1 MLSRPSI
8 LIEPGRIAG
17 NYWRDLWSYREL
29 LYFLALRDILVKYKQ
44 TAIGVA
50 WALLRPAL
58 TMAVLS
64 IVFGALARLPSQGV
78 PYPILVLSGT
88 LPWLFFAEAL
98 ADTGT
103 SLLTNASMI
112 SKVYFPRL
120 LVPAGAIVVSLVD
133 FAIAA
138 VLLALLMA
146 WYGFAPDWRILAL
159 PFFVAMAAATALG
172 AGLLIA
178 ALNVRYRDFRYVL
191 PFVLQFGLFV
201 SPVGYSSS
209 IIPEPWR
216 LAYYLNPMAG
226 VIDGFRWSIL
236 AGHSALHVPGLIIS
250 CAVSLLLLICGVA
263 YFRRTER
270 TFADVI

>member
-1 MLSRPSI
+1 MHRASI
-8 LIEPGRIAG
+8 VIEPGRIAG
-17 NYWRDLWSYREL
+17 NYWRDLWTYREL

-64 IVFGALARLPSQGV
+64 IVFGALARLPSEGV
-78 PYPILVLSGT
+78 PYPILVLAGT

-120 LVPAGAIVVSLVD
+120 LVPASAVVVSLVD
-133 FAIAA
+133 FATAST
-138 VLLALLMA
+138 LLALLMA
-146 WYGFAPDWRILAL
+146 WYGFAPDWRIAAL
-159 PFFVAMAAATALG
+159 PLFVAIAAVTALG

-191 PFVLQFGLFV
+191 PFLVQFGLFI
-201 SPVGYSSS
+201 SPVGYSSAV
-209 IIPEPWR
+209 IPEAWR
-216 LAYYLNPMAG
+216 LVYYLNPMAG
-226 VIDGFRWSIL
+226 VIDGCRWALL
-236 AGHSALHVPGLIIS
+236 AGQVPLYAPGL
-250 CAVSLLLLICGVA
+250 AVSLAVSGLLLVCGIT